1 MRLTSL
7 IGILAASGFLFTTAF
22 AQDLS
27 FHAVEPTAKTA
38 SMLFDQPSLKE
49 GDRVSKTDRT
59 LWWTSVAA
67 LSAATLADAHSS
79 WGKYEGNS
87 VLAGTTGKFG
97 TRGAMLKVGVTS
109 GWVAAQAVM
118 LRKSRSHRVLAI
130 INFAAATA
138 FSIAACHNYGITYT
152 VR

>member
-7 IGILAASGFLFTTAF
+7 IGTLAVSGFLFTAAF

-27 FHAVEPTAKTA
+27 FYRAEPTAKPA
-38 SMLFDQPSLKE
+38 SMLFDKPSMRE

-67 LSAATLADAHSS
+67 LGAATLADAHSS
-79 WGKYEGNS
+79 WGKYEANS
-87 VLAGTTGKFG
+87 VLAGAGGKFG
-97 TRGAMLKVGVTS
+97 TRGALVKVGVTS
-109 GWVAAQAVM
+109 GWVATQAVI
-118 LRKSRSHRVLAI
+118 LRKSRSHRMLAI

-138 FSIAACHNYGITYT
+138 FSIAACHNYGVTYR